1 MPDIITTL
9 KTTTNQDNV
18 YPNIKT
24 NNIPDSGVTT
34 QKIADNA
41 VTTNKILDNAV
52 TSNKIPNGAITE
64 LKLANYCVDENNII
78 NGAVSERCLDNEVVT
93 TSKIGPGAVTHAKLA
108 NNSVYGDTIYSDNR
122 TLWSLYEDDAEED
135 FSAFIDML
143 RTLCTRTSPH
153 TKVKCVSFFYNDEHG
168 SFSLFY
174 PSYDDNFETITIM
187 GVSIDENNITSNQA
201 MLGYCHIEWIV
212 D

>member
-41 VTTNKILDNAV
+41 VTTNKFADNAV
-52 TSNKIPNGAITE
+52 TTIKILDGNITTNKIADNAVTTAKIADSAVTTA
-64 LKLANYCVDENNII
+64 KIADNNI
-78 NGAVSERCLDNEVVT
+78 
-93 TSKIGPGAVTHAKLA
+93 THQKLG
-108 NNSVYGDTIYSDNR
+108 NNSVYGDTIYSVNR

-135 FSAFIDML
+135 FSIFIGRL

-153 TKVKCVSFFYNDEHG
+153 TKVKCVSFFYDDEHG

-174 PSYDDNFETITIM
+174 PSYDDNFEAITIL
-187 GVSIDENNITSNQA
+187 GVAIDENNIASNQA
-201 MLGYCHIEWIV
+201 MLEYCHIEWIV

>member
-41 VTTNKILDNAV
+41 IS
-52 TSNKIPNGAITE
+52 SNKIQDGAITE

-78 NGAVSERCLDNEVVT
+78 NGAVAERCLDSEAVT
-93 TSKIGPGAVTHAKLA
+93 TSKIADNAVTHQKLG
-108 NNSVYGDTIYSDNR
+108 NNSVYGDKIYSANR
-122 TLWSLYEDDAEED
+122 TLWSLYHDDAEED
-135 FSAFIDML
+135 FSTFINLL

-153 TKVKCVSFFYNDEHG
+153 TKVKCVSFYYDDEHG
-168 SFSLFY
+168 SFSIFY
-174 PSYDDNFETITIM
+174 PSYDDNFEAITIL
-187 GVSIDENNITSNQA
+187 GVSIDTNNIASNQS
-201 MLGYCHIEWIV
+201 MLEYCHIEWIV